1 MARTRGLY
9 LRGNIWWIRYLG
21 PDGRIRRE
29 STGETFKRDAEYVL
43 SCRRKEVKEG
53 KTPEV
58 KKIKNHSFRELAEHY
73 MSWAERQRSFNSKKY
88 FIEDLKKEFAN
99 CPLRAFSTRLV
110 EEYQTKKL
118 TSGKKPAT
126 ANRHL
131 ATLKHMF
138 AKAVEWEMVEE
149 PVLKKVRRVKLLP
162 ENNRRLRFLSK
173 EECKA
178 LINSCNSH
186 LKPIVVTALNTG
198 MRKEEILSLE
208 WEKHV
213 DLNHGFILLDV
224 TKNGERREIPI
235 NQTLRDT
242 LQKLVRHINSPYVF
256 TDGEGNR
263 FKDVKKSFKSA
274 VRKAGIK
281 DFRLHDC
288 RHNFAS
294 HLVMAGV
301 DLTTVK
307 ELLGHKTLAMTL
319 RYAHLAPS
327 HKVKAVDL
335 LDGVIGEKKFTAQL
349 LHNPPKKELTHV
361 G

>member
-1 MARTRGLY
+1 M
-9 LRGNIWWIRYLG
+9 
-21 PDGRIRRE
+21 RE
-29 STGETFKRDAEYVL
+29 STKTNSKREAEYVL
-43 SCRRKEVKEG
+43 ACRRKEVKEG
-53 KTPEV
+53 NTPEV
-58 KKIKNHSFRELAEHY
+58 KRIKNHSFRELAEHY
-73 MSWAERQRSFNSKKY
+73 KSWAERQRSFKSKKY
-88 FIEDLKKEFAN
+88 FIEDLKTEFAN
-99 CPLRAFSTRLV
+99 CPLRGFSTRLV

-149 PVLKKVRRVKLLP
+149 AVLKKVRKVKLLP
-162 ENNRRLRFLSK
+162 ENNRRLRYLSRD
-173 EECKA
+173 ECRA
-178 LINSCNSH
+178 LTNACNSH
-186 LKPIVVTALNTG
+186 LRPIVITALNTG
-198 MRKEEILSLE
+198 MRREEILSLE

-224 TKNGERREIPI
+224 TKNGDRREVPI
-235 NQTLRDT
+235 NETLRIT
-242 LQKLVRHINSPYVF
+242 LQKIVRHINSPYVF
-256 TDGEGNR
+256 TDGRGRR
-263 FKDVKKSFKSA
+263 FKDVKKSFNAA
-274 VRKAGIK
+274 VRKAKIK

-288 RHNFAS
+288 RHTFAS

-301 DLTTVK
+301 DITTVK

-327 HKVKAVDL
+327 HKVKAVDM
-335 LDGVIGEKKFTAQL
+335 LDGVIGERIVTAQL
-349 LHNPPKKELTHV
+349 LHNPSKKELTSV